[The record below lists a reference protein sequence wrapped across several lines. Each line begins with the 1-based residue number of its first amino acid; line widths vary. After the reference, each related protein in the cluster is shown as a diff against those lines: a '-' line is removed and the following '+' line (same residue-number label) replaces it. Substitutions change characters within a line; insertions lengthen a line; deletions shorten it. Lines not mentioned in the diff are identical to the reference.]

1 MMSNLPAQTLGDI
14 WQLADTTKSGS
25 LVFPEFALAMYLC
38 SSALK
43 GSPVPQTLPQN
54 IKSEVEKGVDWIAFN
69 MPENTSTTSLPAPGV
84 TSSIGAPATNSSVA
98 SLPQQPPQ
106 QPQSTYGGPSQVTT
120 GFAQPSQTLLQ
131 GSASSFQ
138 PTANSN
144 QPSQQ
149 PILNQQAGVQQ
160 TSLAQQVTGYTPT
173 LQAQST
179 GYTPTL
185 QAETTGYTP
194 TIQAQ
199 TTGYTP
205 TIQAQTT
212 GYTPTIQAQ
221 TTGYTPKI
229 QAQTTG
235 YTSTVQAQTT
245 GYTPTIQAQLTG
257 YTPTLQAQ
265 STGYTPALTSQS
277 TGYAP
282 ITTQATG
289 YAPSLQAQPTGRP
302 GEWGFINTPG
312 GGLPGLDKFQ
322 SRFMPQPGQQTFTS
336 TALEGNAK
344 VEWAITKDEK
354 KVYDKIFAEW
364 DKERKGTMA
373 GDVAIKV
380 LTQSGLSQKD
390 LESIWTLSDP
400 GNKGK
405 LDRDEFAV
413 AMHLIY
419 RRLNNYPIPARLPP
433 ELIPPSSQNFSDSV
447 SQVKSYL
454 RTSSVSSESTS
465 VSYMKNRSFKT
476 QTNQTIKKDATVF
489 KNNDDEM
496 VYRSSARHRSSRNK
510 QESKSDEKS
519 EKSKAVNNMSLA
531 ELRKLVHEKQ
541 ILLDAIDAKDEE
553 EFDNVRDIEDKD
565 VQTID
570 TLKAK
575 ILAVQKDIN
584 TYPPLPITDKKDQER
599 TLYAQRSKISKLAEA
614 MRATESEIA
623 SLKLQ
628 LFRANAEK
636 ANPGSTI
643 IGTGPGGAITDSDRR
658 KAKSRAL
665 LKARMASLTGKG
677 SAESSMSFE
686 EFEAAFA
693 KESENISKDKEQLDQ
708 TMRDIEES
716 SAQIVRDAEGS
727 LRGNGPSLADFGE
740 TNPDREVN
748 RWEEAIGVED
758 DVKDLIY
765 SLKRLAPYSGPMPTP
780 VAKKPLPATGS
791 SPLFASSSVLSSP
804 VPAAR
809 SPLSVSS
816 ARSTDSI
823 SRPENAASSKPSTA
837 VHRTPAERAAY
848 IKAEAKRRM
857 DERLAAMGISRPSA
871 KKDSSATESPQ
882 VRSPSVSS
890 IASSTASVP
899 TTPIVSNPPV
909 VTPSPVVA
917 PVPIAPE
924 PVAPA
929 APVTAEEDSDSD
941 SGSDLS
947 SSDDDDDEEEFKIML
962 QKRAVEEAKLKKL
975 REDKAARKAEDAAAA
990 AAATAAT
997 SSKSD
1002 EKEIKKQQ
1010 KEQQMAALRAQMEA
1024 MRAEQAKLDESDSG
1038 SDEDEEVPIA
1048 QPTPQSAKV
1057 PDFSG
1062 PPPAAANNNP
1072 FLRNKAAADAAPVEG
1087 GAAPAEANAFA
1098 SMLFGTMGSEA
1109 PPS

>member
-84 TSSIGAPATNSSVA
+84 TSSIGAPATNSSKA
-98 SLPQQPPQ
+98 SLPQQQPPQ
-106 QPQSTYGGPSQVTT
+106 PQPAYAGASLAAGM
-120 GFAQPSQTLLQ
+120 AQPSQTSLQ
-131 GSASSFQ
+131 GSMSSFQ
-138 PTANSN
+138 PTAPSS
-144 QPSQQ
+144 QPPQQ
-149 PILNQQAGVQQ
+149 APPSQQAGVQ
-160 TSLAQQVTGYTPT
+160 TSLVQQVTGYAPT

-179 GYTPTL
+179 GYTSTL
-185 QAETTGYTP
+185 
-194 TIQAQ
+194 QAQ

-221 TTGYTPKI
+221 TTGYAP
-229 QAQTTG
+229 
-235 YTSTVQAQTT
+235 TVQAQTT
-245 GYTPTIQAQLTG
+245 GYTPTVQAQTTGYTPTVQAQLTG

-265 STGYTPALTSQS
+265 STGYTPALSSQT

-282 ITTQATG
+282 ITAQATG

-373 GDVAIKV
+373 GDMAIKV
-380 LTQSGLSQKD
+380 LTQSGLSQND
-390 LESIWTLSDP
+390 LENIWTLSDP

-454 RTSSVSSESTS
+454 RTSSVSSDSTS

-476 QTNQTIKKDATVF
+476 QANQTIKKDATVF

-510 QESKSDEKS
+510 QENKSDEKA
-519 EKSKAVNNMSLA
+519 EKSKTINNMSLA

-565 VQTID
+565 LQTIE

-575 ILAVQKDIN
+575 ILEVQKDIN

-599 TLYAQRSKISKLAEA
+599 TLYSQKSKISKLAEA
-614 MRATESEIA
+614 MRSTESEIA

-628 LFRANAEK
+628 LFRTNAEK

-658 KAKSRAL
+658 KAKSRAM
-665 LKARMASLTGKG
+665 LKARMASLTGKASTEG
-677 SAESSMSFE
+677 SMSFE
-686 EFEAAFA
+686 EFESAFA
-693 KESENISKDKEQLDQ
+693 KESEKINKDKEQLEQ
-708 TMRDIEES
+708 TMRDIEDS

-727 LRGNGPSLADFGE
+727 LRGNGSSLADFGE

-780 VAKKPLPATGS
+780 VVKKTSPSSGS
-791 SPLFASSSVLSSP
+791 SSMFASSPVSSSP

-816 ARSTDSI
+816 PRSSESI
-823 SRPENAASSKPSTA
+823 SRPGSAASPKPTAA

-871 KKDSSATESPQ
+871 KKDAPATESPQ

-899 TTPIVSNPPV
+899 ATPIVSSP
-909 VTPSPVVA
+909 PVVA
-917 PVPIAPE
+917 PAPVVAAIPVLPE

-929 APVTAEEDSDSD
+929 APAAVEEESESD

-962 QKRAVEEAKLKKL
+962 QKRAAEEAKLQKL
-975 REDKAARKAEDAAAA
+975 REDKAARKAEEEAAAA
-990 AAATAAT
+990 AAASAAAD
-997 SSKSD
+997 SSKAD
-1002 EKEIKKQQ
+1002 EKEAKKQQ
-1010 KEQQMAALRAQMEA
+1010 KEQQMAAMRAQMEA
-1024 MRAEQAKLDESDSG
+1024 MRAEQAKLDESDSD
-1038 SDEDEEVPIA
+1038 SDDDAEEVPIA
-1048 QPTPQSAKV
+1048 QPTPQSATV

-1062 PPPAAANNNP
+1062 PPPPAANNNP
-1072 FLRNKAAADAAPVEG
+1072 FLRNKGAGAAAPGEG
-1087 GAAPAEANAFA
+1087 SATPAEANAFA
-1098 SMLFGTMGSEA
+1098 SMLFGKMEPEA